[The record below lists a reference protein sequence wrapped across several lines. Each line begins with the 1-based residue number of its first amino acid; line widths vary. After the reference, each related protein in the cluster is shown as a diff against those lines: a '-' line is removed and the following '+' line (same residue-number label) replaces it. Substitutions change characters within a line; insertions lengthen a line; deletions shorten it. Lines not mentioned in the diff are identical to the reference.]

1 MGPEIISKVLSRSE
15 VLETC
20 QPVVY
25 GNPGILGRALRLIGA
40 GAAVHG
46 SQVTFPEG
54 GVEIVDPLPGEPIE
68 VEAGILSRE
77 SSRLMMASIR
87 QAALDC
93 LSGKVHGMVTC
104 PIQKRGIA
112 LAGYDYPG
120 HTEFLQDLT
129 GAGRVVMMLAGERL
143 KVALVTIHVS
153 LTEAI
158 KRLTEEVIF
167 ETISIVHKDLTRRFG
182 IAAPRIAV
190 AGVNPHAGEGGLFG
204 SEEKAVVEPA
214 VSRARKEGVDA
225 KGPYPPDTIFYR
237 AYQGEFDVV
246 VSMYHDQ
253 GLIPLKLVHFDTG
266 VNVTLGLP
274 IVRTSVDH
282 GTAYDIAWE
291 GKANDES
298 LLWAIRF
305 ANMMVSG
312 RGRND
317 R

>member
-1 MGPEIISKVLSRSE
+1 
-15 VLETC
+15 
-20 QPVVY
+20 VY
-25 GNPGILGRALRLIGA
+25 GNPGILERALRLVGA
-40 GAAVHG
+40 GTAVHG
-46 SQVTFPEG
+46 SQVTLPEG
-54 GVEIVDPLPGEPIE
+54 CVEIVDPLPGEPIE

-93 LSGKVHGMVTC
+93 LSGEVQGMVTC

-153 LTEAI
+153 LAVAL

-182 IAAPRIAV
+182 IAEPRIAV

-204 SEEKAVVEPA
+204 REEKAVVEPA
-214 VSRARKEGVDA
+214 ISRARKEGVDA

-291 GKANDES
+291 GKANDGS